1 MGKDD
6 IDAFYEEL
14 ITFKKKLTKDN
25 KERCADIAVS
35 RKKWILLQDLLKIYS
50 EKVKPKASNSAL
62 QRLDEKVHNLIIDCT
77 AILRNRLSSA
87 TSEEAS
93 FDPVAHS
100 TATAFTQRRSPT
112 RSTSHSSTSDENPFE
127 ITILPRP
134 EDQYRNSSSEKTPLP
149 RQRIQTQGT
158 NIMATA
164 NTTIRE
170 ALSQAT
176 DPATP
181 KFVQPPIFRPASD
194 SPSSFLLGYERA
206 AIGNRWNDNYKILY
220 LGQFLGGP
228 AHKWYQRYLSND
240 ANSTKNWETIK
251 QDMKTEFLEGQ
262 QGFTSNHFYHKKQ
275 RYNEDIKHYYYE
287 LQGLA
292 DEVDLNMPFPE
303 FLAQFEKGLH
313 PKFRQ
318 LYYVLRDNDM
328 HSGSLKVIIQKLH
341 RSQESLSENNYS
353 PTFDYTSSPRFNN
366 NYFRNN
372 QNYSRNNQYWGNSR
386 GNNRPFNNNPN
397 RWDGS
402 RQNSLSTQPRI
413 SPSREHTNTFPN
425 RDYSMQQQNALPNTR
440 GRDGRPQCQDCRR
453 YGHYS
458 CNNTPSINPPRSRL
472 HPNAPGQLQ

>member
-1 MGKDD
+1 
-6 IDAFYEEL
+6 
-14 ITFKKKLTKDN
+14 
-25 KERCADIAVS
+25 
-35 RKKWILLQDLLKIYS
+35 
-50 EKVKPKASNSAL
+50 
-62 QRLDEKVHNLIIDCT
+62 
-77 AILRNRLSSA
+77 
-87 TSEEAS
+87 
-93 FDPVAHS
+93 
-100 TATAFTQRRSPT
+100 
-112 RSTSHSSTSDENPFE
+112 
-127 ITILPRP
+127 
-134 EDQYRNSSSEKTPLP
+134 
-149 RQRIQTQGT
+149 
-158 NIMATA
+158 MATA

-170 ALSQAT
+170 ALIQAT

-181 KFVQPPIFRPASD
+181 KFVQPPIFPPR
-194 SPSSFLLGYERA
+194 YERA
-206 AIGNRWNDNYKILY
+206 AIGNGWNDNYKILY
-220 LGQFLGGP
+220 LGQFLEGP

-372 QNYSRNNQYWGNSR
+372 QNYSRNNHRILGVKGIVNHKHMDIILDTGAGRSIIREDMVTHVDPLQDQVTLLGAGGARLMVTGTHTAPITFGNVKVYTTLLVAKYLSR
-386 GNNRPFNNNPN
+386 PVILGNDFLDTTTAIINYRNKTVNLQFEGNETEFPFT
-397 RWDGS
+397 RTG
-402 RQNSLSTQPRI
+402 TQAGPVQKGE
-413 SPSREHTNTFPN
+413 SF
-425 RDYSMQQQNALPNTR
+425 
-440 GRDGRPQCQDCRR
+440 
-453 YGHYS
+453 
-458 CNNTPSINPPRSRL
+458 
-472 HPNAPGQLQ
+472 